1 MFSKNMYRK
10 VTFLALVAIILLAA
24 TAMNSRGEAVDCEV
38 TISIGDTTAFPN
50 TTNIAIPIYID
61 HLPDTIIGFKLAIHL
76 GRTGLI
82 YFPSDSVTVYDT
94 LFWKCNAY
102 SGPNCIDSTSVFS
115 DSPWDFFHVDSFE
128 VFRANFDTAGT
139 LIAGWEIVSATTYS
153 EFSTIMII
161 AGIADIFGGP
171 ITPGFAPQS
180 GGTFFNVLVDVF
192 EFPDTLGDQIIP
204 IRINTAF
211 TDNFGIVTTDPD
223 WSPWTFETY
232 WDTNFF
238 LCTEWDID
246 TTQDPP
252 DTIECLSW
260 QQTAG
265 PSWDSIEVVLD
276 SIASLDTL
284 RICITDGSLE
294 VLQSYVCGD
303 ANADGTAGN
312 ILDLTFLVDR
322 IFRGGP
328 PSDPMEASDLNCD
341 GDGGNILDL
350 TTAVDFIFR
359 GGDPVCSA
367 AECSK

>member
-1 MFSKNMYRK
+1 MFSQNSYRK
-10 VTFLALVAIILLAA
+10 VTFLTFAAIILLAA
-24 TAMNSRGEAVDCEV
+24 NAKNSQGEAVDCEV

-50 TTNIAIPIYID
+50 TSNIAIPIHID
-61 HLPDTIIGFKLAIHL
+61 YLPDTIIGFKLAIQL

-102 SGPNCIDSTSVFS
+102 SGPNCTDSTNVLP
-115 DSPWDFFHVDSFE
+115 DSTWDFFHVDSFE

-139 LIAGWEIVSATTYS
+139 LIAGWEIVSAITYS

-180 GGTFFNVLVDVF
+180 GGTLLNLHVNVF

-204 IRINTAF
+204 IRIEKIF
-211 TDNFGIVTTDPD
+211 TDHFNIVTTDPD
-223 WSPWTFETY
+223 WSPWSYETY

-238 LCTEWDID
+238 VCTEWDID
-246 TTQDPP
+246 TTQNPP
-252 DTIECLSW
+252 DTLDCLSW

-265 PSWDSIEVVLD
+265 PSWDSIEVHLD
-276 SIASLDTL
+276 SNAVLDTL

-328 PSDPMEASDLNCD
+328 PSDPPAASDVNCD
-341 GDGGNILDL
+341 GGYGNILDL
-350 TTAVDFIFR
+350 TLMVDRIFR
-359 GGDPVCSA
+359 NGPAVCSA
-367 AECSK
+367 PACSK

>member
-1 MFSKNMYRK
+1 MFSKNTYRK
-10 VTFLALVAIILLAA
+10 VTFLTLVAMLLLAA

-38 TISIGDTTAFPN
+38 TISIGDTSAFPN
-50 TTNIAIPIYID
+50 TTNIAIPIHID
-61 HLPDTIIGFKLAIHL
+61 YLLDTIIGFKLAIEIGHP
-76 GRTGLI
+76 GLI

-115 DSPWDFFHVDSFE
+115 DSPWDFFHVDTFE
-128 VFRANFDTAGT
+128 VIRAHFDTAGT
-139 LIAGWEIVSATTYS
+139 LIAGWEIVFATTYS
-153 EFSTIMII
+153 EFSTIMVI

-204 IRINTAF
+204 IRINTVF
-211 TDNFGIVTTDPD
+211 TDNFGIVTTNPD
-223 WSPWTFETY
+223 WSPWSYETY
-232 WDTNFF
+232 WDTNGFV
-238 LCTEWDID
+238 CTEWDID

-252 DTIECLSW
+252 DTLDCLSW

-265 PSWDSIEVVLD
+265 PSWDSIEVHLD
-276 SIASLDTL
+276 SIASLDTS

-328 PSDPMEASDLNCD
+328 PSDPPVASDLNCD
-341 GDGGNILDL
+341 GGYGNILDL
-350 TTAVDFIFR
+350 TLMVDRIFR
-359 GGDPVCSA
+359 GGDPVCTA
-367 AECSK
+367 VACSK